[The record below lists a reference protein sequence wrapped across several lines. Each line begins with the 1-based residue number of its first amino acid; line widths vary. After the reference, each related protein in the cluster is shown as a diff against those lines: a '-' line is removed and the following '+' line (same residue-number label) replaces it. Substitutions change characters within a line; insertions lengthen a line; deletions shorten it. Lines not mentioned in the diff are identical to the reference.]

1 MESQY
6 SYTAGRGSSRKES
19 SDHEDIEHSSHR
31 SSGYSSSGGSGS
43 AAPHTSSQAGY
54 DDGEEEID
62 LQILLSDMWKGM
74 KKFWWIVLLLSFL
87 LADIAF
93 VGSLIIFK
101 PEYVA
106 TATFTIST
114 HGTQKT
120 SVGDIANYT
129 YDYSS
134 STASQ
139 MAKTFPYILQS
150 DLMQEI
156 IAQEM
161 GVNEVNGEITADA
174 TDNTNLFTVIV
185 TSDNA
190 MDAYEILESIIANY
204 HKVADY
210 VIGDTQVNILTSPTI
225 PEEPDNANDYLRN
238 TVIAFLA
245 GVLLG
250 CGIIFLYAITRNTIR
265 REEEM
270 KEKLNMTCLGT
281 VPQVTFKKRRKT
293 INQEVT
299 IVNRNSGAA
308 FQESIRALRTR
319 IIRRMGDSGK
329 VLVVTS
335 TLPGEGKTTVS
346 LNVAISMAQR
356 DKQVILVDCDLR
368 NPSIAERLPAE
379 AGTEMFGLKE
389 VFGGEKTVEESL
401 RFMKDEGGF
410 YLLAG
415 REPMDNPVAAMGSGR
430 MKQILDKLCEQFDYV
445 ILDTP
450 PCGIIADAAAVAS
463 YADTAVYVVKQDYA
477 PVYRIMEGIQSLA
490 ESGVK
495 MLGCVLNGAESGL
508 GGYGHN
514 YGYGYGGYGK
524 YGKYGSYGKYGQG
537 GYGYGY
543 GGKRYGDE

>member
-1 MESQY
+1 MERQ
-6 SYTAGRGSSRKES
+6 
-19 SDHEDIEHSSHR
+19 
-31 SSGYSSSGGSGS
+31 YSSSGESSSRHSSFEHEDSSEYTSHHSRSGSGS
-43 AAPHTSSQAGY
+43 SSSSVQAVQSV
-54 DDGEEEID
+54 DDTEEEID
-62 LQILLSDMWKGM
+62 LQILMSDMWKGAQ
-74 KKFWWIVLLLSFL
+74 KFWWIVLLLAFL

-93 VGSLIIFK
+93 VGSLLIFK

-114 HGTQKT
+114 QGTQKT
-120 SVGDIANYT
+120 SVGEIENYT

-161 GVNEVNGEITADA
+161 GVNEVNGEITAEA

-190 MDAYEILESIIANY
+190 VDAYEILESIISNY
-204 HKVADY
+204 NKVADY

-238 TVIAFLA
+238 TVIAFLI
-245 GVLLG
+245 GILLG
-250 CGIIFLYAITRNTIR
+250 IGIIFIYAITRNTIR

-270 KEKLNMTCLGT
+270 KEKLNMACLGT
-281 VPQVTFKKRRKT
+281 VPQVIFKKRRKVA
-293 INQEVT
+293 NQEVT
-299 IVNRNSGAA
+299 IVNKNSGAG

-319 IIRRMGDSGK
+319 IIRRMGDENK

-335 TLPGEGKTTVS
+335 ILPGEGKTTVS
-346 LNVAISMAQR
+346 LNITISIAQR
-356 DKQVILVDCDLR
+356 EKKVVLVDCDLR
-368 NPSIAERLPAE
+368 NPSIASRLSATDE
-379 AGTEMFGLKE
+379 STELFGLKE
-389 VFGGEKTVEESL
+389 VFSGEKTLDEAI
-401 RFMKDEGGF
+401 RFMKEEGGF

-415 REPMDNPVAAMGSGR
+415 REPMENPVAAMGSGR
-430 MKQILDKLCEQFDYV
+430 IKEILDQLCEQFDYV

-463 YADTAVYVVKQDYA
+463 YADTAIYVVKQDYA
-477 PVYRIMEGIQSLA
+477 PVYRILEGIQSLA

-524 YGKYGSYGKYGQG
+524 YGKYGSYGKYGHYG
-537 GYGYGY
+537 SYGYGYGY
-543 GGKRYGDE
+543 GGKRYGDD

>member
-1 MESQY
+1 MERQY
-6 SYTAGRGSSRKES
+6 TTRGSSGRQDYSE
-19 SDHEDIEHSSHR
+19 HEDSSEYTSHHHSR
-31 SSGYSSSGGSGS
+31 SQSGTGSSSVSS
-43 AAPHTSSQAGY
+43 APQIAEDS
-54 DDGEEEID
+54 DEEID
-62 LQILLSDMWKGM
+62 LQILLSDMWKGAQ
-74 KKFWWIVLLLSFL
+74 KFWWIVIL
-87 LADIAF
+87 LAILLAHITY
-93 VGSLIIFK
+93 VGSLLIFK

-120 SVGDIANYT
+120 SVGDVENYT

-161 GVNEVNGEITADA
+161 GVNEVNGEITAEA

-190 MDAYEILESIIANY
+190 VDAFEILDSIISNY
-204 HKVADY
+204 NKVADY
-210 VIGDTQVNILTSPTI
+210 VIGDTQVNILTSPTV
-225 PEEPDNANDYLRN
+225 PEKPDNANDYLRN
-238 TVIAFLA
+238 TIIAFLL
-245 GVLLG
+245 GILLG
-250 CGIIFLYAITRNTIR
+250 LGIIFIYAITRNTIR

-281 VPQVTFKKRRKT
+281 VPQVVFKKRRKAV
-293 INQEVT
+293 NQTVT
-299 IVNRNSGAA
+299 IVNKNAGAS

-346 LNVAISMAQR
+346 LNLTISIAQR
-356 DKQVILVDCDLR
+356 EKSVVLVDCDLR
-368 NPSIAERLPAE
+368 NPSIASWLSTTDED
-379 AGTEMFGLKE
+379 TELFGLKE
-389 VFGGEKTVEESL
+389 VFSGEKTLEEAL
-401 RFMKDEGGF
+401 RFMKEEGGF

-415 REPMDNPVAAMGSGR
+415 REPMENPVAAMGSGR
-430 MKQILDKLCEQFDYV
+430 IKQILDKLCEQFDYV

-463 YADTAVYVVKQDYA
+463 YADTAVYVIKQDYA
-477 PVYRIMEGIQSLA
+477 PVYRILEGIQSLS

-524 YGKYGSYGKYGQG
+524 YGKYGSYGKYGHYG
-537 GYGYGY
+537 SYGYGY
-543 GGKRYGDE
+543 GGKRYGDD

>member
-1 MESQY
+1 MERQY
-6 SYTAGRGSSRKES
+6 TSYTTHGSSRGEHSEHETS
-19 SDHEDIEHSSHR
+19 SEYSSSHR
-31 SSGYSSSGGSGS
+31 HSHSSSSGTPST
-43 AAPHTSSQAGY
+43 AAQGGY
-54 DDGEEEID
+54 DSGEEEID
-62 LQILLSDMWKGM
+62 LQILLSDMWKGA

-93 VGSLIIFK
+93 IGSLIIFK

-106 TATFTIST
+106 SATFTIST
-114 HGTQKT
+114 HGTQQT

-156 IAQEM
+156 IAQDM
-161 GVNEVNGEITADA
+161 GVNEVNGDITAEA
-174 TDNTNLFTVIV
+174 TDNTNLFTVLV

-225 PEEPDNANDYLRN
+225 PEKPDNANDYLRN
-238 TVIAFLA
+238 TIIAFLL
-245 GVLLG
+245 GSLLG
-250 CGIIFLYAITRNTIR
+250 CGLIFIYAITRNTIR

-281 VPQVTFKKRRKT
+281 IPQVIFKKRRKAA
-293 INQEVT
+293 NQDVT
-299 IVNRNSGAA
+299 IMNRNAGAS

-319 IIRRMGDSGK
+319 LIRRMGENGK
-329 VLVVTS
+329 VLVITS

-346 LNVAISMAQR
+346 LNVTISIAQR
-356 DKQVILVDCDLR
+356 DKSVVLVDCDLR
-368 NPSIAERLPAE
+368 NPSIASRLSVAE
-379 AGTEMFGLKE
+379 DTELYGLKE
-389 VFGGEKTVEESL
+389 VFAGEKTLDESL
-401 RFMKDEGGF
+401 RFMKEEGGF

-415 REPMDNPVAAMGSGR
+415 REPMENPVSAMGSGR
-430 MKQILDKLCEQFDYV
+430 IKEIVDKLCERFDYV

-463 YADTAVYVVKQDYA
+463 YADNAIYVIKQDYA
-477 PVYRIMEGIQSLA
+477 PVYRILEGIQSLS

-524 YGKYGSYGKYGQG
+524 YGSYGKYGH
-537 GYGYGY
+537 YGSYGY

>member
-1 MESQY
+1 MERQ
-6 SYTAGRGSSRKES
+6 
-19 SDHEDIEHSSHR
+19 
-31 SSGYSSSGGSGS
+31 YSSSGESSSRHSSFEHEDSSEYTSHHSRSGSGS
-43 AAPHTSSQAGY
+43 SSSSVQAVQSV
-54 DDGEEEID
+54 DDTEEEID
-62 LQILLSDMWKGM
+62 LQILMSDMWKGAQ
-74 KKFWWIVLLLSFL
+74 KFWWIVLLLAFL

-93 VGSLIIFK
+93 VGSLLIFK

-114 HGTQKT
+114 QGTQKT
-120 SVGDIANYT
+120 SVGEIENYT

-161 GVNEVNGEITADA
+161 GVNEVNGEITAEA

-190 MDAYEILESIIANY
+190 VDAYEILESIISNY
-204 HKVADY
+204 NKVADY

-238 TVIAFLA
+238 TVIAFLI
-245 GVLLG
+245 GILLG
-250 CGIIFLYAITRNTIR
+250 IGIIFIYAITRNTIR

-270 KEKLNMTCLGT
+270 KEKLNMACLGT
-281 VPQVTFKKRRKT
+281 VPQVIFKKRRKVA
-293 INQEVT
+293 NQEVT
-299 IVNRNSGAA
+299 IVNKNSGAG

-319 IIRRMGDSGK
+319 IIRRMGDENK

-346 LNVAISMAQR
+346 LNITISIAQR
-356 DKQVILVDCDLR
+356 EKKVVLVDCDLR
-368 NPSIAERLPAE
+368 NPSIASRLSATDE
-379 AGTEMFGLKE
+379 STELFGLKE
-389 VFGGEKTVEESL
+389 VFSGEKTLDEAI
-401 RFMKDEGGF
+401 RFMKEEGGF

-415 REPMDNPVAAMGSGR
+415 REPMENPVAAMGSGR
-430 MKQILDKLCEQFDYV
+430 IKEILDQLCEQFDYV

-463 YADTAVYVVKQDYA
+463 YADTAIYVVKQDYA
-477 PVYRIMEGIQSLA
+477 PVYRILEGIQSLA

-524 YGKYGSYGKYGQG
+524 YGKYGSYGKYGHYG
-537 GYGYGY
+537 SYGYGYGY
-543 GGKRYGDE
+543 GGKRYGDD

>member
-1 MESQY
+1 MERQ
-6 SYTAGRGSSRKES
+6 
-19 SDHEDIEHSSHR
+19 
-31 SSGYSSSGGSGS
+31 YSSSGESSSRHSSFEHEDSSEYTSHHSRSGSGS
-43 AAPHTSSQAGY
+43 SSSSVQAVQSV
-54 DDGEEEID
+54 DDTEEEID
-62 LQILLSDMWKGM
+62 LQILMSDMWKGAQ
-74 KKFWWIVLLLSFL
+74 KFWWIVLLLAFL

-93 VGSLIIFK
+93 VGSLLIFK

-114 HGTQKT
+114 QGTQKT
-120 SVGDIANYT
+120 SVGEIENYT

-161 GVNEVNGEITADA
+161 GVNEANGEITAEA

-190 MDAYEILESIIANY
+190 VDAYEILESIISNY
-204 HKVADY
+204 NKVADY

-238 TVIAFLA
+238 TVIAFLI
-245 GVLLG
+245 GILLG
-250 CGIIFLYAITRNTIR
+250 IGIIFIYAITRNTIR

-270 KEKLNMTCLGT
+270 KEKLNMACLGT
-281 VPQVTFKKRRKT
+281 VPQVIFKKRRKVA
-293 INQEVT
+293 NQEVT
-299 IVNRNSGAA
+299 IVNKNSGAG

-319 IIRRMGDSGK
+319 IIRRMGDENK

-346 LNVAISMAQR
+346 LNITISIAQR
-356 DKQVILVDCDLR
+356 EKKVVLVDCDLR
-368 NPSIAERLPAE
+368 NPSIASRLSATDE
-379 AGTEMFGLKE
+379 STELFGLKE
-389 VFGGEKTVEESL
+389 VFSGEKTLDEAI
-401 RFMKDEGGF
+401 RFMKEEGGF

-415 REPMDNPVAAMGSGR
+415 REPMENPVAAMGSGR
-430 MKQILDKLCEQFDYV
+430 IKEILDQLCEQFDYV

-463 YADTAVYVVKQDYA
+463 YADTAIYVVKQDYA
-477 PVYRIMEGIQSLA
+477 PVYRILEGIQSLA

-524 YGKYGSYGKYGQG
+524 YGKYGSYGKYGHYG
-537 GYGYGY
+537 SYGYGYGY
-543 GGKRYGDE
+543 GGKRYGDD